1 MSGSLFR
8 NDRKNNDKSPDYQG
22 TVMINGVEMWING
35 WLKEGNNGKFFS
47 LAFKPKEQQSTGKS
61 KTMTAHNGEVYDRKD
76 VERHVK
82 ESRQSFHEDLDDD
95 LPF

>member
-1 MSGSLFR
+1 MAYELRDMSGSLFR
-8 NDRKNNDKSPDYQG
+8 NDRKSNDKSPDYQG

-47 LAFKPKEQQSTGKS
+47 LAFKPKEQQAKPQEQKPYGKGGF
-61 KTMTAHNGEVYDRKD
+61 HGE
-76 VERHVK
+76 E
-82 ESRQSFHEDLDDD
+82 ESRRFQDDLDDS

>member
-1 MSGSLFR
+1 MAFEQRDNTGALFR
-8 NDRKNNDKSPDYQG
+8 NSRKEKDTHPDYQG

-47 LAFKPKEQQSTGKS
+47 LAFKTKEQQAKPQ
-61 KTMTAHNGEVYDRKD
+61 
-76 VERHVK
+76 
-82 ESRQSFHEDLDDD
+82 RQEPARQTKANFHEDLDDD

>member
-1 MSGSLFR
+1 MAYELRDMSGSLFR
-8 NDRKNNDKSPDYQG
+8 NDRKSNDKSPDYQG

-47 LAFKPKEQQSTGKS
+47 LAFKPKEQQAKPQRQEPS
-61 KTMTAHNGEVYDRKD
+61 KQTKAN
-76 VERHVK
+76 
-82 ESRQSFHEDLDDD
+82 FHEDLDDD